1 MCFCAFVGS
10 SSNQGNYRV
19 IIFVVAAMKFDDPQV
34 HAM

>member
-10 SSNQGNYRV
+10 SFDQGNYRV

>member
-10 SSNQGNYRV
+10 SSNQGNSRV